1 MVHLD
6 KSRRLKK
13 QLTLLNVY
21 AIVVGATLGDG
32 FFLLPGIA
40 AEQAGPAVILC
51 YLIAVLPLIPAIF
64 SVVELST
71 AMPRAGG
78 VYYFIDRS
86 THPLFGTIGGVG
98 TWCALTLKISFALIG
113 MGVYINLFFPDLPIT
128 PIAASL
134 ALLFGFI
141 NLFSAGKSGSLQ
153 VIMVFG
159 VLASIGWFIGAG
171 SFHIEPSHFTGFFNK
186 GTEAFLSTA
195 GLVYISYIGITKIA
209 SVSEEIKDPE
219 KNLPLGI
226 FLAMITVV
234 IVYALGT
241 LVIVGVVPPQK
252 LFGSLTPVADAA
264 HILAGS

>member
-128 PIAASL
+128 PLAASL

-209 SVSEEIKDPE
+209 SVSEE
-219 KNLPLGI
+219 
-226 FLAMITVV
+226 
-234 IVYALGT
+234 
-241 LVIVGVVPPQK
+241 
-252 LFGSLTPVADAA
+252 
-264 HILAGS
+264 